1 MREEDRKRA
10 CENFQE
16 IERDLA
22 YQVVEA
28 RKDRDLETFLGGL
41 DNLRILLEIERE
53 LCK

>member
-1 MREEDRKRA
+1 MIEEDRKRA

-28 RKDRDLETFLGGL
+28 WRDRDLETFVGG
-41 DNLRILLEIERE
+41 EIT
-53 LCK
+53 